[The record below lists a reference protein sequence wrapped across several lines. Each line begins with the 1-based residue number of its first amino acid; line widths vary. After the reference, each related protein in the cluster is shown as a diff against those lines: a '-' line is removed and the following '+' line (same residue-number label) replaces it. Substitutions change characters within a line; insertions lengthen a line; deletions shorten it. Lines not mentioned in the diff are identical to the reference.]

1 MYDGTC
7 VTAVRHDGLRPLASG
22 KRLATDY
29 AEATKRKAKAAA
41 CDAKNCD
48 FMTWAAS
55 TRGGIG
61 HEAATWFNTNF
72 DIKAAKASS
81 DSERWRVS
89 SERKRFLQV
98 HSTIVARRNAAIFDY
113 NAWPK
118 MWAARCRG
126 RLGCSMS
133 RDGRG
138 RRGADHGRLRVEGS
152 RTTTRRLGRLGR
164 AAPSRTGRAPY
175 PARRRSHS
183 DV

>member
-1 MYDGTC
+1 MLLPGSTLLL
-7 VTAVRHDGLRPLASG
+7 APLLAPPPARHAPAAMGGYTGLPRMPVKAWPLTRRWNPTLEYRENIATLGLAARALRPLASG

-118 MWAARCRG
+118 MG
-126 RLGCSMS
+126 GEM
-133 RDGRG
+133 
-138 RRGADHGRLRVEGS
+138 
-152 RTTTRRLGRLGR
+152 
-164 AAPSRTGRAPY
+164 PRAPRVQY
-175 PARRRSHS
+175 E
-183 DV
+183 